1 MTAKE
6 YLARIQIYRS
16 QLDTITLRMEEL
28 YTEAEGVKAIVYDK
42 DKVQVSP
49 ENRFEAAMIRLE
61 AEAEK
66 WARARKRYEEEARKR
81 IGMIER
87 LDNNAHVRVLT
98 LRYIEGK
105 RWEEIAE
112 ELHYSFRHVTR
123 LHGEALTAF
132 SRKYKDV
139 LLCPKL

>member
-6 YLARIQIYRS
+6 FLAKIQIYRS
-16 QLDTITLRMEEL
+16 QLDTIMLRMEEL

-42 DKVQVSP
+42 DRVQVSP

-61 AEAEK
+61 TEAEK
-66 WARARKRYEEEARKR
+66 WARTRKRYEEEVRKR
-81 IGMIER
+81 IDMIQR
-87 LDNNAHVRVLT
+87 LDNNAYVRVLT
-98 LRYIEGK
+98 LRYIDGK

-123 LHGEALTAF
+123 LHGEALAAF

-139 LLCPKL
+139 LLCPKH

>member
-6 YLARIQIYRS
+6 FLAKIQIYRS
-16 QLDTITLRMEEL
+16 QLDTIMLRMEEL

-42 DKVQVSP
+42 DRVQVSP

-61 AEAEK
+61 TEAEK
-66 WARARKRYEEEARKR
+66 WARTRKRYEEEVRKR
-81 IGMIER
+81 IDMIQR
-87 LDNNAHVRVLT
+87 LDNNAYVRVLT
-98 LRYIEGK
+98 LRYIDGK

-123 LHGEALTAF
+123 LHGEALAAF

-139 LLCPKL
+139 LLCPKC